1 MTSERDVPFPS
12 SSSRSGRDDMDDL
25 GFPVDG
31 DPEGFACA
39 FAAVTRE
46 RDIPTNHTLRRRDWE
61 DTDDFGLPSE
71 SDPGDL
77 ACAFLA
83 VRDRRLSVS
92 P

>member
-1 MTSERDVPFPS
+1 MTSERGVRLPS
-12 SSSRSGRDDMDDL
+12 PSSRSGRDDKDDL
-25 GFPVDG
+25 GFPVEG
-31 DPEGFACA
+31 NPEGFACA
-39 FAAVTRE
+39 FVAMTRE
-46 RDIPTNHTLRRRDWE
+46 RDSPTNRPVHRRDWE